1 MLFTYLKTTDMTNKL
16 IPFGRLQRFS
26 IAGIPITRDSPYY
39 KSLNGVKYNTRTN
52 IYDSFRI
59 D

>member
-1 MLFTYLKTTDMTNKL
+1 MTNKL